1 MRKVLVVLCNLM
13 DCSFRLL
20 CPQNSPGKNTGV
32 CSHSLL
38 QGIFQ
43 TQGSNLRLL
52 NWQAD
57 SLPLS
62 HLGNP
67 L

>member
-1 MRKVLVVLCNLM
+1 MMKVLVVLCNLM

-38 QGIFQ
+38 QGIFPAQ
-43 TQGSNLRLL
+43 RWDLGLL
-52 NWQAD
+52 
-57 SLPLS
+57 
-62 HLGNP
+62 HCRHIFTV
-67 L
+67 